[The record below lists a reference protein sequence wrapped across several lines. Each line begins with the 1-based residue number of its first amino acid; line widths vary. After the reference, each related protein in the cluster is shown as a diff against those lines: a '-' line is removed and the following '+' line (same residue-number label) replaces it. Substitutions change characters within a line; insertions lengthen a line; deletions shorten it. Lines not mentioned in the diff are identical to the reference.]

1 MKQALIILMI
11 FTYLISVFTGLELVT
26 VILSMLAF
34 ITLVFSFIGS
44 NTFSRVISSLLLIA
58 SILIAIVYGMD
69 WKTVL
74 YGINQNVP
82 ILSLIL
88 MAPMIAVPLRLK
100 GYLAS
105 LFNVLKSLS
114 NNTIK
119 AYSGLMAF
127 LFVISPVFNIGAI
140 RITHDIISEI
150 GFSKRF
156 LARAYIPA
164 YTSAIVWSPYFAS
177 VATILYMFE
186 DLSLSDYILI
196 GFPLGIIQILISILI
211 FYIFRNKS
219 DDEQNFSIEVE
230 SQQLKKDWNNIY
242 KVFLSI
248 AAFIGLIV
256 LIEYITKGNIITII
270 ILTAIFIPILWGLL
284 TGNIKSVLKE
294 IIRISGTFPNFK
306 NETILFLS
314 AGLLASVL
322 SGTTFGGILT
332 PLLVVISDQSYVL
345 FVITILLLIILLTL
359 IGLHQIIVVPL
370 IIIQVPPELVGIDPL
385 VLSFIFILGWSIS
398 VVTSPVSL
406 TNLLVS
412 NLLKTR
418 WWEIGFK
425 MNGLY
430 LVILSFVGIIL
441 AIVLNFLV

>member
-1 MKQALIILMI
+1 LKQALIILMI

-140 RITHDIISEI
+140 RITHDIISEV

>member
-1 MKQALIILMI
+1 MKKVLIILMI
-11 FTYLISVFTGLELVT
+11 FTYLISVFTGLEIISALLA
-26 VILSMLAF
+26 ILAF
-34 ITLVFSFIGS
+34 IILISGFTGG
-44 NTFSRVISSLLLIA
+44 NTFSRVISFILLSA
-58 SILIAIVYGMD
+58 SIVIAAVYGMD
-69 WKTVL
+69 WKSVL

-88 MAPMIAVPLRLK
+88 MAPMIAVPLRLN
-100 GYLAS
+100 GYLKS

-114 NNTIK
+114 HNAVK
-119 AYSGLMAF
+119 AYSGLIAF
-127 LFVISPVFNIGAI
+127 LFVISPVFNIGSI

-156 LARAYIPA
+156 LAMAYIPA

-196 GFPLGIIQILISILI
+196 GLPLGIIQILIGIFI
-211 FYIFRNKS
+211 FYTFRNKS
-219 DDEQNFSIEVE
+219 DVEQVVSTGIG
-230 SQQLKKDWNNIY
+230 SQQLKEDWNNIY
-242 KVFLSI
+242 KIFLSI
-248 AAFIGLIV
+248 VGFIGLIII
-256 LIEYITKGNIITII
+256 IEYITKGNIITII
-270 ILTAIFIPILWGLL
+270 ILTAIVVPVIWGFL

-294 IIRISGTFPNFK
+294 IEKISGTFPNFK

-322 SGTTFGGILT
+322 SGTSFGGILT
-332 PLLVVISDQSYVL
+332 PMLVQISDTSYLL
-345 FVITILLLIILLTL
+345 FVMTILLLIVLLTL
-359 IGLHQIIVVPL
+359 IGLHQIVVVPL

-406 TNLLVS
+406 TTLLVS

-430 LVILSFVGIIL
+430 LIILTFSGIIL
-441 AIVLNFLV
+441 SLVLNFLI

>member
-1 MKQALIILMI
+1 LKQALMILMI

-26 VILSMLAF
+26 GILSILAF

-44 NTFSRVISSLLLIA
+44 NAFSRVISSLLLIG
-58 SILIAIVYGMD
+58 SILIAVLYGID

-88 MAPMIAVPLRLK
+88 MAPMIAIPLRLK
-100 GYLAS
+100 GYLTS

-114 NNTIK
+114 GNTIK
-119 AYSGLMAF
+119 AYSGLMTF
-127 LFVISPVFNIGAI
+127 LFVISPVFNIGSI

-196 GFPLGIIQILISILI
+196 GLPLGIIQILISILI
-211 FYIFRNKS
+211 FYIFRNKT
-219 DDEQNFSIEVE
+219 DVEQNISMEID
-230 SQQLKKDWNNIY
+230 SYQLKKDWNNIY
-242 KVFLSI
+242 KVFISI
-248 AAFIGLIV
+248 AAFIGLII

-270 ILTAIFIPILWGLL
+270 ILTAIFIPILWGVL
-284 TGNIKSVLKE
+284 TSNIKPVLKE

-322 SGTTFGGILT
+322 SGTSFGGILT
-332 PLLVVISDQSYVL
+332 PLLVEISDYSYIL
-345 FVITILLLIILLTL
+345 FVITILFLIISLTL
-359 IGLHQIIVVPL
+359 IGLHQIVVVPL

-385 VLSFIFILGWSIS
+385 VLSFIFILGWSVS

-412 NLLKTR
+412 NLLKTK

-430 LVILSFVGIIL
+430 LIILSVVGIIL
-441 AIVLNFLV
+441 AIVLNFLI